1 MTLSP
6 IASAAR
12 RHPQLAAGL
21 IVVFVVLAFGPVGTL
36 FVDTD
41 LSRVGA
47 AEPNLSPSLEH
58 LLGTDAAG
66 RDLLAVMV
74 AGTPLTLRVGFLAGA
89 VGLGIGII
97 LGFLA
102 GYFGGLV
109 DTLIRGAADV
119 LLTVPG
125 LLFLVVL
132 ATSLRTAVTVDM
144 MALVVA
150 SLAWMLPTRTIRSQV
165 LSMRERAYVQVARL
179 SGMRD
184 LEIIARELLPNLL
197 PYLAASFV
205 SAVGAAVLA
214 SIGLEA
220 LGLGPQN
227 EPTLGMT
234 IYWALY
240 YTSLLRGMWWWW
252 APPIAMIVLIFHRL
266 VPRLYGIGPHRQ
278 SAYMEGLVV
287 SRVVLRVQDLRVHYH
302 TPRGP
307 VRAVESVGFE
317 LRAGERLG
325 LVGESGSGKSTTA
338 MALMQLIRPPGRI
351 EGGRVDLD
359 ELELLS
365 LSEEEMRAV
374 RFSRISLIPQGVMNS
389 LNPVMRVGAQIA
401 DTIEAHEERPDREA
415 LQERV
420 RSLLALVEL
429 DPATARMYPHEL
441 SGGMKQRIGMAI
453 AVALRPQVIIA
464 DEPTS
469 ALDVVVQKRVM
480 DTLFRVQ
487 QELDAAV
494 ILVGHDMGLMA
505 QCVDRIG
512 VMYAGRLA
520 ELGPVQS
527 LLEEPLHPYTRMLVE
542 SLPSLERKG
551 VFRGIPGLP
560 PSLLEPPPGCPFHPR
575 CPQVIDCCSD
585 RVPELEVVAAERQAA
600 CHLHTE
606 GFGKPSRGVS

>member
-1 MTLSP
+1 M
-6 IASAAR
+6 
-12 RHPQLAAGL
+12 
-21 IVVFVVLAFGPVGTL
+21 
-36 FVDTD
+36 
-41 LSRVGA
+41 
-47 AEPNLSPSLEH
+47 
-58 LLGTDAAG
+58 
-66 RDLLAVMV
+66 
-74 AGTPLTLRVGFLAGA
+74 
-89 VGLGIGII
+89 
-97 LGFLA
+97 
-102 GYFGGLV
+102 
-109 DTLIRGAADV
+109 
-119 LLTVPG
+119 
-125 LLFLVVL
+125 
-132 ATSLRTAVTVDM
+132 
-144 MALVVA
+144 
-150 SLAWMLPTRTIRSQV
+150 
-165 LSMRERAYVQVARL
+165 
-179 SGMRD
+179 
-184 LEIIARELLPNLL
+184 
-197 PYLAASFV
+197 
-205 SAVGAAVLA
+205 
-214 SIGLEA
+214 
-220 LGLGPQN
+220 
-227 EPTLGMT
+227 
-234 IYWALY
+234 
-240 YTSLLRGMWWWW
+240 
-252 APPIAMIVLIFHRL
+252 
-266 VPRLYGIGPHRQ
+266 
-278 SAYMEGLVV
+278 

-307 VRAVESVGFE
+307 VRAVEGVGFE

-338 MALMQLIRPPGRI
+338 MTLMQLIRPPGRI
-351 EGGRVDLD
+351 EMGRVDLD

-365 LSEEEMRAV
+365 LSDEQMRSV

-420 RSLLALVEL
+420 RNLLALVEL

-441 SGGMKQRIGMAI
+441 SGGMKQRVGMAI

-487 QELDAAV
+487 EELDAAV

-512 VMYAGRLA
+512 VMYAGRLV
-520 ELGPVQS
+520 ELGPVQN

-575 CPQVIDCCSD
+575 CPQVMDCCSD
-585 RVPELEVVAAERQAA
+585 HVPELELVAAERRAA
-600 CHLHTE
+600 CHLHAE
-606 GFGKPSRGVS
+606 GFGKLSRGVS